1 MKLLKKLKKKK
12 NKSEIER
19 PIYLNIEDLK
29 ILLGLSLDAFRKENM
44 YDYFVENEEKID
56 EFNNNYGVSL
66 EELCWLYQNKL
77 QNYKSYR
84 IFYKMYKVWKMSC
97 FLLAFYPN
105 FLKSK
110 KVKLI
115 TKLLKVKNKGGA
127 TIAKID

>member
-1 MKLLKKLKKKK
+1 
-12 NKSEIER
+12 
-19 PIYLNIEDLK
+19 
-29 ILLGLSLDAFRKENM
+29 M
-44 YDYFVENEEKID
+44 YDYFVENEDKID
-56 EFNNNYGVSL
+56 EFNNTYNVSL

-77 QNYKSYR
+77 QNYKGYR

-127 TIAKID
+127 TIAKIN